1 MKSRE
6 TLTRFYMKV
15 LVKEDEIDLVVIIT
29 TCILNELKQCIA

>member
-29 TCILNELKQCIA
+29 TCILNELKQYIA